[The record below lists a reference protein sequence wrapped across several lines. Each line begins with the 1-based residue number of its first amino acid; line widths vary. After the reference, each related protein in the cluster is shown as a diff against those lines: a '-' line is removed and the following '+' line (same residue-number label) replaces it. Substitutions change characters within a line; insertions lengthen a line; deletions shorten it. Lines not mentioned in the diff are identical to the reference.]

1 MSGKSNNFEISLVPA
16 VKAKLLHQERI
27 RNLVVFACI
36 IVAIGCG
43 VLVAILFA
51 TTTALK
57 LKSSNLD
64 TDIACRIDSTSDKLK
79 GKKCKGGKVAIMQT
93 ANLNEM
99 LSIQNELNSIGSL
112 NSKKTKPSRLLPTSE
127 QLSSEPG
134 NTSQA
139 FSMLEIALPSDAE
152 YEFQTSEF
160 NIDFDESTIS
170 YDVVAHAVKSSAQAT
185 AYINYK
191 YSINGSYYDKGEY
204 MRTNEDGSTEAIP
217 TYCITSEKIIEGE
230 VYGVYNRYAPGC
242 EAPMVNKTTK
252 TDENSEEGEKQEKVV
267 YHEVDPIY
275 IRRSYS
281 SSDDFENYKGGSA
294 RSKNGEIISFGE
306 APKGFYFESSCIQ
319 YGDDGKFDED
329 ATRSACPVATEV
341 VEGTDKK
348 EARDEET
355 GRKTMSFSVVIP
367 FSEDI
372 FSQSSHHVLFF
383 YPSRKTV
390 STSYRAIEDF
400 FTAPIEDAKPVEDK

>member
-1 MSGKSNNFEISLVPA
+1 MSKSNNFEISLVPA

-43 VLVAILFA
+43 VLVAILVA
-51 TTTALK
+51 ASTALK
-57 LKSSNLD
+57 VKSTGLD
-64 TDIACRIDSTSDKLK
+64 TEIACRIDTNSDKAK
-79 GKKCKGGKVAIMQT
+79 GKKCKTGKVAIMQT

-112 NSKKTKPSRLLPTSE
+112 NSKKTKPSRLLPTNE

-134 NTSQA
+134 SNSQA
-139 FSMLEIALPSDAE
+139 FSMLEIALPTDAE

-160 NIDFDESTIS
+160 NIDFEASTIS

-191 YSINGSYYDKGEY
+191 YSINGSYYDHGEY
-204 MRTNEDGSTEAIP
+204 MRTNEDGSVEAIP

-242 EAPMVNKTTK
+242 EAPMTNKSSK
-252 TDENSEEGEKQEKVV
+252 SNDDSEDGEKKEKVV
-267 YHEVDPIY
+267 YHEVDPVY

-294 RSKNGEIISFGE
+294 RSKNGEIIAFGE
-306 APKGFYFESSCIQ
+306 APKGFYFESACIQ

-329 ATRSACPVATEV
+329 ATRSTCPVATEV
-341 VEGTDKK
+341 VEGTEKK
-348 EARDEET
+348 EKRDEET
-355 GRKTMSFSVVIP
+355 GRKTMTFSVEIP
-367 FSEDI
+367 FSEEI

-400 FTAPIEDAKPVEDK
+400 FTAPVEDAKPVEDK